1 MFVIFLIFPSFF
13 FPVVS
18 KESRLA
24 FAPPQKVFTSRPKER
39 TDIFATLYFT
49 FVSCADH
56 FKGVFCSAFASLSQ
70 NFYSPHYQT
79 LRTRMVQSYYGDN
92 AYVRNSDPLFLIQH
106 ATCDLMFGRH
116 PARRHGVEVK
126 CRWHVGFTSEFLVS

>member
-1 MFVIFLIFPSFF
+1 MFFIFLIFPSFF

-24 FAPPQKVFTSRPKER
+24 FAPPQQVFTSRPKER

-70 NFYSPHYQT
+70 NFILLTIRHFEQGWFKVIMEITLMFGTQT
-79 LRTRMVQSYYGDN
+79 LCFQS
-92 AYVRNSDPLFLIQH
+92 SMQH
-106 ATCDLMFGRH
+106 AT
-116 PARRHGVEVK
+116 
-126 CRWHVGFTSEFLVS
+126 